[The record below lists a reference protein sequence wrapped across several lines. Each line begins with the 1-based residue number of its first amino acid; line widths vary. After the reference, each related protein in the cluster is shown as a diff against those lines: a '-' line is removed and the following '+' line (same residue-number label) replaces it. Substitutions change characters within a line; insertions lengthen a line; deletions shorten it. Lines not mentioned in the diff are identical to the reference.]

1 MIEIIDKQDCCGCNA
16 CVQKCPRQCIR
27 MEIDD
32 EGFEY
37 PVVNKELCVNCHLC
51 EKVCPHINDGHVRR
65 PTAVYAIR
73 HPNNRIQLQSSSGGA
88 FSLIAEWIIQQEGV
102 VFGAIFDD
110 EWNVIHGYTETLDG
124 LVLLRMSKY
133 VQSRIDFS
141 FKCAEKFLKEGR
153 SVMFVGTPCQ
163 IHGLKLFLRKD
174 YENLITVDF
183 VCHGVP
189 SPKVWR
195 SYLNGV
201 ARRYNIESIAFR
213 DKRLSWEK
221 FCFALQFKDKK
232 KEVCEDLRRN
242 SFLRGFIHDIYLR
255 PSCYNCKNK
264 CFKSGSDFTLADF
277 WGIKNIYP
285 ELYDKNGVS
294 CLMVN
299 SHKGMNIF
307 SVLNVHAVKVEY
319 DKVLQYNHSIEYS
332 VKQKSFRN
340 LFFYMLN
347 RKCIPLQFSVFT
359 IQCLNKLYGM
369 IYK

>member
-1 MIEIIDKQDCCGCNA
+1 
-16 CVQKCPRQCIR
+16 
-27 MEIDD
+27 
-32 EGFEY
+32 
-37 PVVNKELCVNCHLC
+37 
-51 EKVCPHINDGHVRR
+51 
-65 PTAVYAIR
+65 
-73 HPNNRIQLQSSSGGA
+73 
-88 FSLIAEWIIQQEGV
+88 
-102 VFGAIFDD
+102 
-110 EWNVIHGYTETLDG
+110 
-124 LVLLRMSKY
+124 
-133 VQSRIDFS
+133 
-141 FKCAEKFLKEGR
+141 
-153 SVMFVGTPCQ
+153 MFVGTPCQ

-201 ARRYNIESIAFR
+201 ARRYYIESIAFR

-242 SFLRGFIHDIYLR
+242 SYLRGFIHDIYLR

-277 WGIKNIYP
+277 WGIKNTYP

-307 SVLNVHAVKVEY
+307 SALNVHAVKVEY
-319 DKVLQYNHSIEYS
+319 DKVLQYNHSVEYS
-332 VKQKSFRN
+332 VKQKYFRN

-347 RKCIPLQFSVFT
+347 RKCIPLQFSVLT